1 VKKMEK
7 KRIAFEL
14 SETLYKQIEIYAQE
28 RQTSI
33 SSAARLALIE
43 FVATHNIQLPTAE
56 PEKPKEEVGPDGW
69 TASQRRAI
77 RAEAEA
83 RRNQT
88 TERPREL
95 SPTQPIAPPIKN
107 PPSRTI
113 EEVLA
118 DWST

>member
-1 VKKMEK
+1 MEK

-43 FVATHNIQLPTAE
+43 FVAAHNIQLPVAE

-88 TERPREL
+88 TERLREL
-95 SPTQPIAPPIKN
+95 SPIQPIAPPIKN
-107 PPSRTI
+107 PPSKTI

-118 DWST
+118 DWTDD